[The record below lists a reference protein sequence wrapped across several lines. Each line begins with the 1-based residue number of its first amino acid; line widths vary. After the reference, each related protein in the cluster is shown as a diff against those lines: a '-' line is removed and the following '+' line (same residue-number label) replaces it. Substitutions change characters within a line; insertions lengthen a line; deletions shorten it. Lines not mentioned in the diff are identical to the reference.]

1 MISRAE
7 SQQRGLPQG
16 TSPAEANPRGSA
28 RAMPSG
34 GKGSEGWEAGTML
47 SCALAGGR
55 GLPTPH
61 PTGRGHLS
69 SSGKQYI
76 LSDFSS
82 PQEWH
87 VSPKP

>member
-55 GLPTPH
+55 EDSPLPTPQDGG
-61 PTGRGHLS
+61 T
-69 SSGKQYI
+69 
-76 LSDFSS
+76 S
-82 PQEWH
+82 PA
-87 VSPKP
+87 VGSNTSYLISAAPRNGM